1 MLNSS
6 PHEPLLDVLFTLS
19 GLTKIWQ
26 TLYQNLHKPDTYI
39 FLTISNNI
47 YSYFDF
53 KQTKFFICN
62 LTGAA
67 VSQA

>member
-6 PHEPLLDVLFTLS
+6 PDEPLLDVLFTLS

-47 YSYFDF
+47 YFDF
-53 KQTKFFICN
+53 KQTKFVMCN